1 MSDALAIGVVC
12 WASLGGSG
20 VVASE
25 LAAGLAGRGHRV
37 HVLAGAPPSRPL
49 PDDPRLAFHAVPATR
64 HPVLGQPLYGLALAE
79 TLVEVCRRHALDV
92 VHVHYAVPH
101 AASAHLACATLG
113 DGAPRVVTTLHGS
126 DVTSYGLAQ
135 RYDAV
140 TRFAVLA
147 SDGITVPS
155 EFLRGEART
164 CLDLGANTAIEVI
177 PNSVDA
183 TRFAPVATRDPARFD
198 RWFAGA
204 PGSASP
210 AGAGR
215 GPVLVHVSNFRAVK
229 RVGDLIDVLAR
240 VRRSLP
246 ARLALVGDG
255 PERAAVEEL
264 ARTRGVADAVA
275 FVGPRPDVADEL
287 PHADAFLLPSV
298 TESFGVAALEAMS
311 AGVPVV
317 AYRVGGIP
325 EVVGEAGSLVEPFD
339 VGAFAD
345 AVLAIAGDSARRS
358 ALGAA
363 ARARAVALFDR
374 GRVLDRWEAYLRR
387 VAATPRRI
395 VS

>member
-1 MSDALAIGVVC
+1 MTDALAIGVVC

-25 LAAGLAGRGHRV
+25 LAAGLAARGHRV
-37 HVLAGAPPSRPL
+37 HVLASAPPSRPL
-49 PDDPRLAFHAVPATR
+49 PEDPRLAFHAVPATS

-79 TLVEVCRRHALDV
+79 ALVEVCRRHALDV
-92 VHVHYAVPH
+92 LHVHYAVPH
-101 AASAHLACATLG
+101 AASAYLACATLG
-113 DGAPRVVTTLHGS
+113 TTAPRVVTTLHGS

-164 CLDLGANTAIEVI
+164 CLDLGADAAIEVI
-177 PNSVDA
+177 PNSVD
-183 TRFAPVATRDPARFD
+183 TMRFAPVGPRDPSRFD
-198 RWFAGA
+198 RWFPRA
-204 PGSASP
+204 PGTALP
-210 AGAGR
+210 T

-229 RVGDLIDVLAR
+229 RVGDLIEVLAR
-240 VRRSLP
+240 VRRVLP
-246 ARLALVGDG
+246 ARLVLVGDG
-255 PERAAVEEL
+255 PERATVEEL
-264 ARTRGVADAVA
+264 ARARGVADAVA
-275 FVGPRPDVADEL
+275 FVGPRPDVAAEL

-317 AYRVGGIP
+317 AYRVGGLP
-325 EVVGEAGSLVEPFD
+325 DVVGDAGMLVEPFD
-339 VGAFAD
+339 VGAFAE
-345 AVLAIAGDSARRS
+345 AVAAIVGDPERRT

-363 ARARAVALFDR
+363 ARARAVARFDR
-374 GRVLDRWEAYLRR
+374 ARILDRWEAYLRR
-387 VAATPRRI
+387 VRATPRRI

>member
-1 MSDALAIGVVC
+1 MSEALAIGVVC

-25 LAAGLAGRGHRV
+25 LAAGLAARGHRV
-37 HVLAGAPPSRPL
+37 HVIASAPPSRPL
-49 PDDPRLAFHAVPATR
+49 PDDPRLAFHRVPATS

-92 VHVHYAVPH
+92 LHVHYAVPH

-113 DGAPRVVTTLHGS
+113 AAAPRVVTTLHGS

-155 EFLRGEART
+155 EFLRAEART
-164 CLDLGANTAIEVI
+164 CLDLGADAAITVI
-177 PNSVDA
+177 PNSVD
-183 TRFAPVATRDPARFD
+183 TRRFAPVATRDPSCFD
-198 RWFAGA
+198 RWF
-204 PGSASP
+204 ASP
-210 AGAGR
+210 AGAGG

-229 RVGDLIDVLAR
+229 RVADLIEVLAR

-246 ARLALVGDG
+246 ARLVLVGDG
-255 PERAAVEEL
+255 PERAAVEDL
-264 ARTRGVADAVA
+264 ARAGGVADAVA
-275 FVGPRPDVADEL
+275 FVGPRPDVAGEL

-317 AYRVGGIP
+317 AYRVGGLP
-325 EVVGEAGSLVEPFD
+325 DVVGDAGVLVEPFD

-345 AVLAIAGDSARRS
+345 ATLAIVADPPRRA

-363 ARARAVALFDR
+363 ARARAVERFDR
-374 GRVLDRWEAYLRR
+374 VRILDRWETYLRGVR
-387 VAATPRRI
+387 ATPRRT

>member
-1 MSDALAIGVVC
+1 MSEGLAIGVVC

-25 LAAGLAGRGHRV
+25 LAAGLAARGHRV
-37 HVLAGAPPSRPL
+37 HVLASAPPSRPL
-49 PDDPRLAFHAVPATR
+49 PADPRLAFHAVPATS

-79 TLVEVCRRHALDV
+79 ALVEVCRRHALDV

-113 DGAPRVVTTLHGS
+113 AAAPRVVTTLHGS

-164 CLDLGANTAIEVI
+164 CLDLGADAAIEVI
-177 PNSVDA
+177 PNSVDT

-198 RWFAGA
+198 RWFPRARGTAAPAAAAG
-204 PGSASP
+204 
-210 AGAGR
+210 

-229 RVGDLIDVLAR
+229 RVGDLIEVLAR

-246 ARLALVGDG
+246 ARLVLVGDG

-264 ARTRGVADAVA
+264 ARARGVADAVA

-317 AYRVGGIP
+317 AYRVGGLP
-325 EVVGEAGSLVEPFD
+325 DVVGDAGTLVEPFD
-339 VGAFAD
+339 VGAFAE
-345 AVLAIAGDSARRS
+345 AVLAIAGDPARRD

-363 ARARAVALFDR
+363 ARARAVARFDR
-374 GRVLDRWEAYLRR
+374 ARIVDRWDTYLRR
-387 VAATPRRI
+387 VAAAPRRT